1 MTKFLSFSLAFLLWA
16 CASGDSG
23 SSPTEEPDQTITPLA
38 VDDQVVTM
46 VNYTRAFTN
55 LTINDK
61 YTSQAS
67 IKLTASSQSG
77 GQLDLISG
85 VVHYTP
91 PTDFVGMDTFSYQ
104 LCTDSDFC
112 STAQVE
118 VEVLPSISLNVP
130 EELKGYYSGL
140 QLCANSGVNE
150 EILSA
155 LTQSQHTTILSYG
168 QRHNYLYNAD
178 ADLNEPTKVVLM
190 YSGELRYWEEYTS
203 GNNPYTPQTFN
214 TEHVYPKSKLNSDD
228 AITDLH
234 HLRACDAEVNSN
246 KSNYAFTD
254 GSGNYGVKGG
264 KWYPGDDWRGDVAR
278 MMFYLHIRY
287 NENLTTMGGINLFL
301 KWHVEDPV
309 SELERQ
315 RNEVIVSAQGN
326 RNPFIDNP
334 YLATLIWGGE
344 AAENLWE

>member
-1 MTKFLSFSLAFLLWA
+1 MSKILFFSLTFLLWA

-23 SSPTEEPDQTITPLA
+23 SSPAEEPDQTITPLA

-46 VNYTRAFTN
+46 VNYTRAFIN

-61 YTSQAS
+61 YASQAS

-104 LCTDSDFC
+104 LCTDSNFC
-112 STAQVE
+112 SSAQVE
-118 VEVLPSISLNVP
+118 VDVLPALSFTLPQEVSN
-130 EELKGYYSGL
+130 YYNTL
-140 QLCANSGVNE
+140 QLCTNR
-150 EILSA
+150 EINLEVLST
-155 LTQSQHTTILSYG
+155 LTQNQHTKILSYW
-168 QRHNYLYNAD
+168 QRHDYLYDAD
-178 ADLNEPTKVVLM
+178 ADFSDPTKVVLM

-203 GNNPYTPQTFN
+203 GSNPYSPQTFN
-214 TEHVYPKSKLNSDD
+214 TEHVYPQSKLNSDD

-287 NENLTTMGGINLFL
+287 NENLTSMGGINLFL
-301 KWHVEDPV
+301 KWHIEDPV

-315 RNEVIVSAQGN
+315 RNTVIVSAQGN

-334 YLATLIWGGE
+334 YLATLIWGGD